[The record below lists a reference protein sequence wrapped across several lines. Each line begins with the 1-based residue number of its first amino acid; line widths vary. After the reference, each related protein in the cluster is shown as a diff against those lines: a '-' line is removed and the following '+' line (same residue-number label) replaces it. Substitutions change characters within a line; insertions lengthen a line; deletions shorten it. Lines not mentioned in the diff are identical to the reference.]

1 MVNYHSKEFKMK
13 RGAFFKLL
21 QHRSFDFTPRYYDAE
36 KEERDAR
43 MQALY
48 EKHSKTEKDKEQ
60 SVEGVRRSI
69 SFSRERSR
77 ITERKPILIRAG
89 IFVGIFVLLYALFR

>member
-1 MVNYHSKEFKMK
+1 MVNYQIKEFKMK

-21 QHRSFDFTPRYYDAE
+21 QHRSFDFTPRYYNAE

-43 MQALY
+43 IKALY
-48 EKHSKTEKDKEQ
+48 EKYSRSEKDKEV
-60 SVEGVRRSI
+60 SAEGVSRSI

-77 ITERKPILIRAG
+77 KTERKPILIRAA
-89 IFVGIFVLLYALFR
+89 ILVGIFALLYTIFK